1 MNNLISDKAKFFTF
15 LESNKEFKKPLIISS
30 PHSGTLLNKNLSA
43 KRNNDIYSFD
53 SMQDMYVNEF
63 SSGLD
68 KCGFTVLQSN
78 ISRVVID
85 LNRNINEIDS
95 KIIKNLPSDI
105 EINLSDKVRA
115 GIGLIATKDASG
127 NKIYDEKLDWMEV
140 RDRINNYYIP
150 WHNALKIAVK
160 NLSTKFK
167 RVLIIDM
174 HSMPSETIYN
184 NQLADFVIGNNFGK
198 SSSYTAQKILSRVI
212 ESYGHS
218 VSINDPYPGGY
229 ITKNY
234 SSTDENIQ
242 CIQLEIKKSLYMNE
256 KNFTKNDYFDE
267 FSLNLKQIISKFF
280 NEFDQKIDIDY
291 AAE

>member
-1 MNNLISDKAKFFTF
+1 MTNLINDKADFFTF
-15 LESNKEFKKPLIISS
+15 LESNKEFEKPLIISS
-30 PHSGTLLNKNLSA
+30 PHSGTLIDKNLSA

-115 GIGLIATKDASG
+115 GIGLITTKDASG

-140 RDRINNYYIP
+140 RDRINNYYLP

-198 SSSYTAQKILSRVI
+198 SSSDTAQKILSRVI

-256 KNFTKNDYFDE
+256 KNFTKNDHFDE

>member
-30 PHSGTLLNKNLSA
+30 PHSGTLLDKNLSA

>member
-1 MNNLISDKAKFFTF
+1 MTNLINDKANFFTF
-15 LESNKEFKKPLIISS
+15 LESNKEFEKPLIISS
-30 PHSGTLLNKNLSA
+30 PHSGTLLDKNLSA

-115 GIGLIATKDASG
+115 GIGLITTKDASG

-140 RDRINNYYIP
+140 RDRINNYYLP

-198 SSSYTAQKILSRVI
+198 SSSDTAQKILSRVI

-256 KNFTKNDYFDE
+256 KNFTKNDHFDE

>member
-1 MNNLISDKAKFFTF
+1 MTNLINDKANFFTF
-15 LESNKEFKKPLIISS
+15 LESNKEFEKPLIISS
-30 PHSGTLLNKNLSA
+30 PHSGTLLDKNLSA

-115 GIGLIATKDASG
+115 GIGLITTKDASG

-140 RDRINNYYIP
+140 RDRINNYYLP

-198 SSSYTAQKILSRVI
+198 SSSDTAQKILSRVI

-234 SSTDENIQ
+234 SSTDENIH

-256 KNFTKNDYFDE
+256 KNFTKNDHFDE

>member
-15 LESNKEFKKPLIISS
+15 LESNKEFEKPLIISS
-30 PHSGTLLNKNLSA
+30 PHSGTLIDKNLSA

-115 GIGLIATKDASG
+115 GIGLITTKDASG

-140 RDRINNYYIP
+140 RDRINNYYLP

-198 SSSYTAQKILSRVI
+198 SSSYTAQKILSRII
-212 ESYGHS
+212 ESYGYS

-234 SSTDENIQ
+234 SSTDENIH

-256 KNFTKNDYFDE
+256 KNFTKNDNFDE

>member
-1 MNNLISDKAKFFTF
+1 MTNLINDKADFFTF
-15 LESNKEFKKPLIISS
+15 LESNKEFEKPLIISS
-30 PHSGTLLNKNLSA
+30 PHSGTLIDKNLSA

-115 GIGLIATKDASG
+115 GIGLITTKDASG
-127 NKIYDEKLDWMEV
+127 NKIYDEKLDWIEV
-140 RDRINNYYIP
+140 RDRINNYYLP

-198 SSSYTAQKILSRVI
+198 SSSDTAQKILSRVI

>member
-30 PHSGTLLNKNLSA
+30 PHSGTLLDKNLSA

-115 GIGLIATKDASG
+115 GIGLITTKDASG

-140 RDRINNYYIP
+140 RDRINNYYLP

-198 SSSYTAQKILSRVI
+198 SSSDTAQKILSRVI

>member
-1 MNNLISDKAKFFTF
+1 MTNLINDKADFFTF
-15 LESNKEFKKPLIISS
+15 LESNKEFEKPLIISS
-30 PHSGTLLNKNLSA
+30 PHSGTLLDKNLSA

-115 GIGLIATKDASG
+115 GIGLITTKDASG

-140 RDRINNYYIP
+140 RDRINNYYLP

-198 SSSYTAQKILSRVI
+198 SSSDTAQKILSRVI

>member
-1 MNNLISDKAKFFTF
+1 MTNLINDKANFFTF
-15 LESNKEFKKPLIISS
+15 LESNKEFEKPLIISS
-30 PHSGTLLNKNLSA
+30 PHSGTLIDKNLSA

-115 GIGLIATKDASG
+115 GIGLITTKDASG

-140 RDRINNYYIP
+140 RDRINNYYLP

-198 SSSYTAQKILSRVI
+198 SSSDTAQKILSRVI

-234 SSTDENIQ
+234 SSTDENIH

-256 KNFTKNDYFDE
+256 KNFTKNDNFDE
-267 FSLNLKQIISKFF
+267 FSLNLKKIISKFF

>member
-115 GIGLIATKDASG
+115 GIGLITTKDASG

-140 RDRINNYYIP
+140 RDRINNYYLP

>member
-198 SSSYTAQKILSRVI
+198 SSSNISIKILSRLI
-212 ESYGHS
+212 KSYGYS
-218 VSINDPYPGGY
+218 VSINDPYSGGY

-234 SSTDENIQ
+234 SSIDKNIQ

-256 KNFTKNDYFDE
+256 KNFTKNDNFEDFE
-267 FSLNLKQIISKFF
+267 LNLKQIISKFF
-280 NEFDQKIDIDY
+280 NEFDQKIDVNH

>member
-1 MNNLISDKAKFFTF
+1 MTNLINDKANFFTF
-15 LESNKEFKKPLIISS
+15 LESNKEFEKPLIISS
-30 PHSGTLLNKNLSA
+30 PHSGTLLDKNLSA

-68 KCGFTVLQSN
+68 KFGFTVLQSN

-115 GIGLIATKDASG
+115 GIGLITTKDASG

-140 RDRINNYYIP
+140 RDRINNYYLP
-150 WHNALKIAVK
+150 WHNAMKIAVK

-198 SSSYTAQKILSRVI
+198 SSSDTAQKILSRVI

-256 KNFTKNDYFDE
+256 KNFTKNDHFDE

>member
-1 MNNLISDKAKFFTF
+1 MTNLINDKANFFTF
-15 LESNKEFKKPLIISS
+15 LESNKEFEKPLIISS
-30 PHSGTLLNKNLSA
+30 PHSGTLLDKNLSA

-115 GIGLIATKDASG
+115 GIGLITTKDASG

-140 RDRINNYYIP
+140 RDRINNYYLP

-198 SSSYTAQKILSRVI
+198 SSSDTAQKILSRVI

>member
-15 LESNKEFKKPLIISS
+15 LESNKEFEKPLIISS
-30 PHSGTLLNKNLSA
+30 PHSGTLLDKNLSA

-115 GIGLIATKDASG
+115 GIGLITTKDASG
-127 NKIYDEKLDWMEV
+127 NKIYDEKLDWIEV
-140 RDRINNYYIP
+140 RDRINNYYLP

-198 SSSYTAQKILSRVI
+198 SSSDTAQKILSRVI